1 MRASSCVGRAYAT
14 TVLTLTVLT
23 KIATADAAAPT
34 PFADGLTG
42 NDIYSKI
49 IENRFRS
56 FSQESKLIS
65 ADRTGRS
72 QESRFNMRW
81 QDFRDENGDAPRGI
95 MSKTLVKYSHP
106 FDIRHS
112 GYLIQANKGRSND
125 QFIYYPSRRR
135 VVRVNLRNQSI
146 YGTDFSFEDVIPREA
161 EDFAYRRLAD
171 ATVEAVPVFVLEL
184 YPKEFT
190 DSEYSKIEVKV
201 DKERFVILRS
211 RYWDQAEVEI
221 KRFSAETAG
230 MKQFEGVWVAMK
242 SRMQNL
248 LLGSY
253 TELIVTEVVANPDF
267 PSNTFDLGRLESH

>member
-81 QDFRDENGDAPRGI
+81 QDFRDENGDSPRG
-95 MSKTLVKYSHP
+95 
-106 FDIRHS
+106 
-112 GYLIQANKGRSND
+112 
-125 QFIYYPSRRR
+125 
-135 VVRVNLRNQSI
+135 
-146 YGTDFSFEDVIPREA
+146 
-161 EDFAYRRLAD
+161 RRL
-171 ATVEAVPVFVLEL
+171 
-184 YPKEFT
+184 
-190 DSEYSKIEVKV
+190 
-201 DKERFVILRS
+201 
-211 RYWDQAEVEI
+211 
-221 KRFSAETAG
+221 
-230 MKQFEGVWVAMK
+230 
-242 SRMQNL
+242 
-248 LLGSY
+248 
-253 TELIVTEVVANPDF
+253 
-267 PSNTFDLGRLESH
+267 RLPASG

>member
-1 MRASSCVGRAYAT
+1 MRARNCVGRAFAT
-14 TVLTLTVLT
+14 TVLALTVLT
-23 KIATADAAAPT
+23 NIATADAVAPT
-34 PFADGLTG
+34 SFADGLTG
-42 NDIYSKI
+42 HDIYSKI

-65 ADRTGRS
+65 ADRAGHS

-81 QDFRDENGDAPRGI
+81 QDFRDENGEAPRGI

-112 GYLIQANKGRSND
+112 GYLIQSNQGRSND

-161 EDFAYRRLAD
+161 EDFAYRRLTD
-171 ATVEAVPVFVLEL
+171 AAVDAVPVFVLEL
-184 YPKEFT
+184 YPKEIT
-190 DSEYSKIEVKV
+190 NSEYSKIEVKV

-230 MKQFEGVWVAMK
+230 VKRFKGVWVAMK
-242 SRMQNL
+242 SSMQNL
-248 LLGSY
+248 LLESY
-253 TELIVTEVVANPDF
+253 TELIVTKVVANPDF
-267 PSNTFDLGRLESH
+267 PSNTFDLGRLEGH

>member
-1 MRASSCVGRAYAT
+1 MRASDCVGRAFAT
-14 TVLTLTVLT
+14 TVLSLTVLT
-23 KIATADAAAPT
+23 NIATADVVAPT
-34 PFADGLTG
+34 HFADGLTG
-42 NDIYSKI
+42 HDIYLKI
-49 IENRFRS
+49 IGNRFQS

-65 ADRTGRS
+65 ADRAGRS

-81 QDFRDENGDAPRGI
+81 QDFRDENGEAPRGI

-112 GYLIQANKGRSND
+112 GYLIQANQGRSND

-161 EDFAYRRLAD
+161 EDFAYQRLAD
-171 ATVEAVPVFVLEL
+171 AAVDAVPVFVLEL
-184 YPKEFT
+184 YPMEVT
-190 DSEYSKIEVKV
+190 NSEYSKIEVKV

-230 MKQFEGVWVAMK
+230 VKRFEGVWVAMK

-248 LLGSY
+248 LLESH

-267 PSNTFDLGRLESH
+267 PSNTFDLGRLEGH